1 MKKIIVLMMVLFT
14 ISFATEVKA
23 QKNDLKKVC
32 FKSSMDCDH
41 CEKTLT
47 DYLKFEKGV
56 KNLKVDLATNTI
68 LIEYKEGKNTDDA
81 FAKAI
86 KKKGYEANKIT
97 EKEYSELMKISSKE
111 KE

>member
-1 MKKIIVLMMVLFT
+1 MMVVFA
-14 ISFATEVKA
+14 ISFANEAKA
-23 QKNDLKKVC
+23 QKKDLKKVY

-47 DYLKFEKGV
+47 EYLKFEKGV
-56 KNLKVDLATNTI
+56 KDLKVDLATNTI
-68 LIEYKEGKNTDDA
+68 LIEYKEGKNTDEA

-97 EKEYSELMKISSKE
+97 EKEYSELMKTSSKE
-111 KE
+111 KK